1 MGPLATEN
9 WINIAVATISCL
21 ACLSSFIVAVAG
33 FLVSLSISKRQNSTS
48 LEISKIESK
57 VAIQVSSMQVEQQKR
72 NLLFEPKKDDM
83 EELMNW
89 IEDAKKIQQSNDK
102 FRNMRNQG
110 LSLTKESK
118 DDVLSAYNFFREWDM
133 KFRRIERLVL
143 C

>member
-1 MGPLATEN
+1 
-9 WINIAVATISCL
+9 
-21 ACLSSFIVAVAG
+21 
-33 FLVSLSISKRQNSTS
+33 
-48 LEISKIESK
+48 
-57 VAIQVSSMQVEQQKR
+57 
-72 NLLFEPKKDDM
+72 M

>member
-1 MGPLATEN
+1 
-9 WINIAVATISCL
+9 
-21 ACLSSFIVAVAG
+21 
-33 FLVSLSISKRQNSTS
+33 
-48 LEISKIESK
+48 
-57 VAIQVSSMQVEQQKR
+57 
-72 NLLFEPKKDDM
+72 
-83 EELMNW
+83 MNW